1 MADDKEIVMEH
12 LYALIVAIV
21 TFLITIRTLV
31 ISPVNLE
38 PKSQA
43 DPIHTSF
50 RLGMVPG
57 RHKHSRIFI
66 DDENSSLNYLYILS
80 FIQAFTH
87 PLIINPSN
95 INVITPVGC

>member
-1 MADDKEIVMEH
+1 MADDKEIVMEN

-21 TFLITIRTLV
+21 TFLITIRTL
-31 ISPVNLE
+31 VNLE